1 MTYLDMWVTGG
12 GNNDSGY
19 SNAEYDKLIQE
30 AKSSADN
37 ALRQEKFVAAEKIL
51 MDDMVVIPIY
61 YYTNNSLTK
70 EYLKGV
76 TLDFSGAIDLS
87 RAYLLEH

>member
-1 MTYLDMWVTGG
+1 M
-12 GNNDSGY
+12 
-19 SNAEYDKLIQE
+19 I
-30 AKSSADN
+30 
-37 ALRQEKFVAAEKIL
+37 
-51 MDDMVVIPIY
+51 MDDMIVIPIY

-76 TLDFSGAIDLS
+76 TLDFSGAIDLT